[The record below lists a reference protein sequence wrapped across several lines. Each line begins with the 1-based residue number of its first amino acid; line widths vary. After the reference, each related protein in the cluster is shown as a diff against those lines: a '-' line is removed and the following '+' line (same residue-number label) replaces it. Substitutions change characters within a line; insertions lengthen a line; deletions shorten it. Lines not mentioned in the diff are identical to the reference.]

1 MNMRTTGTWLR
12 LTGPV
17 LQLTA
22 LAILAGVKNKPKFI
36 MGYPTDTILFD
47 VFLVG
52 MTMVVVGVLISRRP
66 GKPKTRD
73 LEL

>member
-17 LQLTA
+17 LQLA
-22 LAILAGVKNKPKFI
+22 AIGILAGVKNKPKVI
-36 MGYPTDTILFD
+36 LGYPTDSILFG
-47 VFLVG
+47 VFFVG

-66 GKPKTRD
+66 AKQRTRD